1 MEMINLLSAFT
12 LPHIVAGTFAL
23 AAFWLAALVR
33 KGRYLHRL
41 AGRTH
46 LLAMLAV
53 IVTAIPLTLAT
64 YLNGHVIG
72 AAFLGYLVILVSQNC
87 LVGWRAIHY
96 KRDFA
101 LFNNRVFRVGLVVNA
116 LAGMAI
122 VVLGLYAGS
131 MVLIAFGA
139 IGPLSA
145 IDPIREMRAGQTRAA
160 NWWLRQHLNAMLGNG
175 VAVHIAFTQIGL
187 GRILRSLDSTV
198 IFNLA
203 WFLPLAVGVMAGT
216 WLSRK
221 YLKSAKAAV

>member
-87 LVGWRAIHY
+87 LVGWRAIRY

-101 LFNNRVFRVGLVVNA
+101 RFSNAVFWVGVLVNA

-122 VVLGLYAGS
+122 MVLGLYAGS
-131 MVLIAFGA
+131 IILIAFGA
-139 IGPLSA
+139 IGPLSS
-145 IDPIREMRAGQTRAA
+145 IDPIRNLRAGQINTA
-160 NWWLRQHLNAMLGNG
+160 NWWLRQHLNAMIGNG
-175 VAVHIAFTQIGL
+175 VAAHIAFTQIGL
-187 GRILRSLDSTV
+187 GRILRTLDSTV
-198 IFNLA
+198 IMNLA
-203 WFLPLAVGVMAGT
+203 WFLPLAAGVVAGT

-221 YLKSAKAAV
+221 YLKTANAAT